1 MPSDPNLMQSD
12 RMPAGEIILTRS
24 TQDGVE
30 KLDFDR
36 KGAAWRV
43 VLARPGAKERHRPKE
58 VVREYASP
66 DDAWKDIGQYV
77 REGFKIVVYSV

>member
-1 MPSDPNLMQSD
+1 M
-12 RMPAGEIILTRS
+12 AEGEIVLTRS
-24 TQDGVE
+24 TRDGVE

-43 VLARPGAKERHRPKE
+43 VLARPGAKERSRPEE
-58 VVREYASP
+58 VVREYASA